1 MLDTTQNTDDD
12 LEKLMAEALKVDE
25 VAGVAP
31 KVEETEQAV
40 GKADDPVI
48 EVVEAEQATP
58 PAVAEEG
65 EARELVELAAMGVS
79 AMWPV
84 LGYTE
89 ETKAKGAQVLAP
101 VFKKYGFKETV
112 LGKYRV
118 EIEAGIFFGGLI
130 IGSIQAVRASKKAEI
145 EKVEMSKK
153 SWFAKFFSWLTPS

>member
-1 MLDTTQNTDDD
+1 MLDTTQDTNDD
-12 LEKLMAEALKVDE
+12 LEKLMAEASKVDE

-31 KVEETEQAV
+31 KVEEPVTVAGSTDE
-40 GKADDPVI
+40 PVI

-58 PAVAEEG
+58 PTVAEEG

-101 VFKKYGFKETV
+101 VFKKYGFRETV

-118 EIEAGIFFGGLI
+118 EIEAGVFFGGLI
-130 IGSIQAVRASKKAEI
+130 IGSIQAVRASKKAALE
-145 EKVEMSKK
+145 EVEMSKK
-153 SWFAKFFSWLTPS
+153 SWFAKFFSWA